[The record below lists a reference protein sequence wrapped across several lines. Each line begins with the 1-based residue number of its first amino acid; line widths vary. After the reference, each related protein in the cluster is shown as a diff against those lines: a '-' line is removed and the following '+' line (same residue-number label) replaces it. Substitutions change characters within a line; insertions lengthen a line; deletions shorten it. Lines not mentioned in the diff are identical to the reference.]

1 VESFYEVFCLFY
13 NITFKGGVEV
23 AKEAVELVKKAEEEA
38 KALLEE
44 SRIHSDKTINEA
56 KISAKEKYKQILN
69 DAKKEAE
76 NIKRKAE
83 EDALSM
89 AQPTIIKGKEKANAI
104 KNIHVTELSSAINI
118 VIERIVKAN
127 GNS

>member
-1 VESFYEVFCLFY
+1 M
-13 NITFKGGVEV
+13 

-56 KISAKEKYKQILN
+56 KISAKEKYKQILY